1 LEAKQ
6 VSADMNVQEVEQKV
20 IEIISEQM
28 GVDKAEISRETS
40 FINDLNA
47 DSLDTV
53 ELVMEFEDEFG
64 MSIPDEEAEKIQT
77 VGAAVDYIVNVAKAT
92 KKK

>member
-1 LEAKQ
+1 MSPADIDPKAIEA
-6 VSADMNVQEVEQKV
+6 KV

-53 ELVMEFEDEFG
+53 ELVMEFEDEFN

-77 VGAAVDYIVNVAKAT
+77 VGAAVDYIVQVAQSQAGE
-92 KKK
+92 